1 MRVLAD
7 EADVQQ
13 RAVDASGRAEQLA
26 LTRYKAGAT
35 DYLEV
40 VTTQSVSL
48 AQRRADVE
56 LTRRQLES
64 EVRLIKALG
73 GGWHTGN
80 LSNTTILD
88 MGRRL
93 HVQAQ

>member
-1 MRVLAD
+1 V
-7 EADVQQ
+7 EAGTQQ

-48 AQRRADVE
+48 DQRRVYVE
-56 LTRRQLES
+56 LSRRQLES
-64 EVRLIKALG
+64 DIRLIKAVG
-73 GGWHTGN
+73 GDWDAGTLSGN
-80 LSNTTILD
+80 DGT
-88 MGRRL
+88 
-93 HVQAQ
+93 VAQVHG